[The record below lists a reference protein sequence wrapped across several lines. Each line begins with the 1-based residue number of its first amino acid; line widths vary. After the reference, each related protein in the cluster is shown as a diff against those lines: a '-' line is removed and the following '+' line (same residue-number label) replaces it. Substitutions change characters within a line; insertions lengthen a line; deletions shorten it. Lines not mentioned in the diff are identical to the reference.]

1 MRKEVDIRY
10 IPGIEGLSES
20 GFIQAMLDGAQHGQV
35 GCVNWKDYPYAP
47 DVRVSVA
54 YSDNA
59 LAILFRVR
67 EEHIR
72 GYALE
77 ENGPVWEDSC
87 VETFIKDPVGEGYYN
102 IEVNCIGTLLAA
114 HRLSRTDFE
123 HFDAGRLARI
133 RCFSSLPHQVTDLT
147 DAEDK
152 EWSIGE
158 IIPFDILGLEA
169 APRSLEVNFYK
180 CGDMCRR
187 PHYLSWSPIDLPEP
201 NFHCPEFFGKINL

>member
-1 MRKEVDIRY
+1 MKSIEAKY
-10 IPGIEGLSES
+10 ISGMES
-20 GFIQAMLDGAQHGQV
+20 MSDTDLLKTLESATEYNPVA
-35 GCVNWKDYPYAP
+35 CVNWKEYPYAP
-47 DVRVSVA
+47 QVGFHIA
-54 YSDNA
+54 WSDEG
-59 LAILFRVR
+59 LAVLFKVR
-67 EEHIR
+67 EDHVR
-72 GYALE
+72 GTAME
-77 ENGPVWEDSC
+77 INGPVWEDSC

-133 RCFSSLPHQVTDLT
+133 RCFSSLPHQITDLT

-158 IIPFDILGLEA
+158 IIPFDVLGLEA